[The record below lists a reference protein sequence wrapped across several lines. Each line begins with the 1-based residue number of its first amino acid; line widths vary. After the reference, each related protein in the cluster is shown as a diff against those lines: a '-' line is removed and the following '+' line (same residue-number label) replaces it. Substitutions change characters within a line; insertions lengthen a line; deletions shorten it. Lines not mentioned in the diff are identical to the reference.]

1 MDNTIY
7 KNRRNSLKESLPENS
22 VLLIPGADMQYRNA
36 DSAYAFRQDS
46 NFYYFSGFCEPTSL
60 IAIVNNKDGIST
72 IIFVPPKDKL
82 REIWDG
88 YRAGPIGAVDDFL
101 FDKAYD
107 NTQIDTVMPDILNG
121 SNQVLYAIGKKSGF
135 DQKVIDWTTRAG
147 SKDRHSKS
155 INIID
160 ASSLLGNARLIKDDH
175 EISLMRK
182 ACDISAEAH
191 IEAMKSVKS
200 IDSEQHI
207 ESLYCNE
214 FSKRGGRFQA
224 YTPIVAG
231 GENACTLH
239 YVENNQNLKKSDLLL
254 VDAGCEYE
262 MYASDITRT
271 FPVSGKFSDEQLKI
285 YEIVLEA
292 MNAAIDQVKPGNDI
306 MQPQEISERV
316 ITEGLIR
323 IGLLEGDPEELH
335 KSGAFKEFYMHKI
348 GHWLGLDVHD
358 AGDYME
364 GDEYMKFKPGMI
376 TTIEPGIY
384 ISPSKTI
391 PKEFWGIGIRIEDDV
406 AVGEKNPQILS
417 INTPKRS
424 VYAHIQFSHFL

>member
-7 KNRRNSLKESLPENS
+7 KNRRNNLEKSLPKDS
-22 VLLIPGADMQYRNA
+22 VLLIPGADTQFRNA

-46 NFYYFSGFCEPTSL
+46 SFYYFSGFCEPSSL
-60 IAIVNNKDGIST
+60 IAIVNNKDGISS
-72 IIFVPPKDKL
+72 IAFVQPKDKL
-82 REIWDG
+82 KEIWDG
-88 YRAGPIGAVDDFL
+88 NRAGPIGAVDEFL

-107 NTQIDTVMPDILNG
+107 NTQIDTIMPDILNG
-121 SNQVLYAIGKKSGF
+121 SSQVLYPIGKKSGF
-135 DQKVIDWTTRAG
+135 DQQVIDWTTEAS

-160 ASSLLGNARLIKDDH
+160 ASSLIGNARLIKDEH
-175 EISLMRK
+175 EIKLIRK

-191 IEAMKSVKS
+191 IEAMKSVKN
-200 IDSEQHI
+200 IDSEEAMEGMYIH
-207 ESLYCNE
+207 E

-231 GENACTLH
+231 GENACILH
-239 YVENNQNLKKSDLLL
+239 YVENNQKLQKSDLLL

-271 FPVSGKFSDEQLKI
+271 FPISGKFSEEQLKI

-292 MNAAIDQVKPGNDI
+292 MNTAIDNVKPGNDV
-306 MQPQEISERV
+306 MKPQEISEKV
-316 ITEGLIR
+316 ITKGLVKL
-323 IGLLEGDPEELH
+323 GLLDGDPDELH
-335 KSGAFKEFYMHKI
+335 KKGAFKDFYMHKI

-364 GDEYMKFKPGMI
+364 DEEFMKFKPGMV

-384 ISPSKTI
+384 ISSSMDVDDKW
-391 PKEFWGIGIRIEDDV
+391 KGIGIRIEDD
-406 AVGEKNPQILS
+406 ILVTKDGNENLTS
-417 INTPKRS
+417 KVPSDPSEIES
-424 VYAHIQFSHFL
+424 LMS

>member
-7 KNRRNSLKESLPENS
+7 KNRRNNLEKSLPKDS
-22 VLLIPGADMQYRNA
+22 VLLIPGADTQFRNA

-46 NFYYFSGFCEPTSL
+46 SFYYFSGFCEPSSL
-60 IAIVNNKDGIST
+60 IAIVNNKDGISS
-72 IIFVPPKDKL
+72 IAFVQPKDKL
-82 REIWDG
+82 KEIWDG
-88 YRAGPIGAVDDFL
+88 NRAGPIGAVDEFL

-107 NTQIDTVMPDILNG
+107 NTQIDTIMPDILNG
-121 SNQVLYAIGKKSGF
+121 SSQVLYPIGKKSGF
-135 DQKVIDWTTRAG
+135 DQKVIDWTTEAS

-160 ASSLLGNARLIKDDH
+160 ASSLIGNARLIKDEH
-175 EISLMRK
+175 EIKLIRK
-182 ACDISAEAH
+182 ACNISAEAH
-191 IEAMKSVKS
+191 IEAMKSVKN
-200 IDSEQHI
+200 IDSEEEMEGMYIH
-207 ESLYCNE
+207 E

-231 GENACTLH
+231 GENACILH
-239 YVENNQNLKKSDLLL
+239 YVENNQKLQKSDLLL

-271 FPVSGKFSDEQLKI
+271 FPISGKFSEEQLKI

-292 MNAAIDQVKPGNDI
+292 MNTAIDNVKPGNNV
-306 MQPQEISERV
+306 MKPQEISEKV
-316 ITEGLIR
+316 ITKGLVKL
-323 IGLLEGDPEELH
+323 GLLDGDPDELH
-335 KSGAFKEFYMHKI
+335 KKGAFKDFYMHKI

-364 GDEYMKFKPGMI
+364 DEEFMKFKPGMV

-384 ISPSKTI
+384 ISSSMDVDDKW
-391 PKEFWGIGIRIEDDV
+391 KGIGVRIEDD
-406 AVGEKNPQILS
+406 ILVTKDGNENLTS
-417 INTPKRS
+417 KVPSDPSEIES
-424 VYAHIQFSHFL
+424 LMS